1 MQNQAKTKYSSNPED
16 IFKSAKKSVEKPN
29 IKGHSSETTKSK
41 VLNKILN
48 RKNSQSNTITFA
60 MLSLWHAVGR

>member
-48 RKNSQSNTITFA
+48 RKNSQSNTITF
-60 MLSLWHAVGR
+60 